1 MRNPLRTA
9 PMQVVIPGAGIISRG
24 IHVSL
29 LKQKKLTAE
38 EKAAKKAAIAEAK
51 LQQQQ
56 QQQQ

>member
-1 MRNPLRTA
+1 
-9 PMQVVIPGAGIISRG
+9 MQVVIPGAGIISRG

-51 LQQQQ
+51 LLQQQK
-56 QQQQ
+56 